1 MLRVVLLGMAFSLPA
16 WAKEAP
22 CRVDTPLN
30 AFCVVPIDAVRPTQS
45 AVGELQ
51 VAEDVAKL
59 EKLKHKKR
67 VAWQEKRVLPVVM
80 GPDGGFYLTDRH
92 HTSRSLWRVGEKALV
107 VKVIGKLPD
116 AATFWAQMQARHWVY
131 LYDER
136 GQPINP
142 ARLPRRIADLR
153 DDPYRALAGFA
164 EDLGYYLKTNAY
176 FMQFEWARYYGQAMN
191 WQPIDA
197 GNLKEALRRAQ
208 ALSCAPAARTL
219 PGFNTDGCAAA
230 SALR

>member
-1 MLRVVLLGMAFSLPA
+1 M
-16 WAKEAP
+16 
-22 CRVDTPLN
+22 
-30 AFCVVPIDAVRPTQS
+30 VPIDAVRPTQS

-59 EKLKHKKR
+59 EKQKHKKR
-67 VAWQEKRVLPVVM
+67 VAWQEKRVLPVVI
-80 GPDGGFYLTDRH
+80 GPDDGFYLTDRH
-92 HTSRSLWRVGEKALV
+92 HTSRSLWRVGEKELV

-136 GQPINP
+136 GQPIDP

-164 EDLGYYLKTNAY
+164 EDRGYFQKTDAY
-176 FMQFEWARYYGQAMN
+176 FMQFEWARYYGRAMN
-191 WQPIDA
+191 WQALDA
-197 GNLKEALRRAQ
+197 SNLKEVLRRAQ
-208 ALSCAPAARTL
+208 VLSCAPAARSL
-219 PGFNTDGCAAA
+219 PGFNTAGCAAA
-230 SALR
+230 SAGR

>member
-1 MLRVVLLGMAFSLPA
+1 ML
-16 WAKEAP
+16 
-22 CRVDTPLN
+22 
-30 AFCVVPIDAVRPTQS
+30 PIDAVRPTQL

-59 EKLKHKKR
+59 ERQSHKKR
-67 VAWQEKRVLPVVM
+67 VAWQIKRILPVVI
-80 GPDGGFYLTDRH
+80 GPDGAFYLTDRH
-92 HTSRSLWRVGEKALV
+92 HSSRSLWQAGEKELV

-131 LYDER
+131 LFDER
-136 GQPINP
+136 GRPIDP
-142 ARLPRRIADLR
+142 ARLPRRIADMR

-164 EDLGYYLKTNAY
+164 EDLGYFQKTDAY

-197 GNLKEALRRAQ
+197 DNLKQALHRART
-208 ALSCAPAARTL
+208 LSCAPAARPL
-219 PGFNTDGCAAA
+219 PGFNTAGCAAA
-230 SALR
+230 SAGR